1 MSVDL
6 AQSVWEELKHY
17 IGTLDRTDAADALVN
32 LLVDSNFAADEIRT
46 AFKGDTEVKQALN
59 AYLADQH
66 EEEEEE
72 EEDDDDDTDDDDDY
86 DSKDY

>member
-17 IGTLDRTDAADALVN
+17 ISTMDRTDAADALVN

-46 AFKGDTEVKQALN
+46 AFKGDNEVKQALN
-59 AYLADQH
+59 AYLADH
-66 EEEEEE
+66 NEEEEEE
-72 EEDDDDDTDDDDDY
+72 EEEEEIDDDYDY

>member
-1 MSVDL
+1 MSLDL

-32 LLVDSNFAADEIRT
+32 LLIDSNFAADEIRT
-46 AFKGDTEVKQALN
+46 AFKGDKEVKQSLN
-59 AYLADQH
+59 AYLADQN
-66 EEEEEE
+66 EEE
-72 EEDDDDDTDDDDDY
+72 EEDEIDDYDNDDDDDY